1 MVNKDFLLGFG
12 AGKAAGGTA
21 PTGTKTVTVTDN
33 GTTTTDVSSYASVE
47 IVVAV
52 PSASG
57 VSF

>member
-1 MVNKDFLLGFG
+1 MVNKDFLLGYG
-12 AGKAAGGTA
+12 AGKAAGGPS

-33 GTTTTDVSSYASVE
+33 GTTTENVSSYAAVE